1 MQLALRT
8 FAVILGLA
16 VASVGW
22 AAPIELKPASPQP
35 SAGQLKKGLKV
46 NYSLG
51 GSVRSLSA
59 AKSRLK
65 NAKPGK
71 PLAGLNYP
79 DTREGDD
86 VLTTSETYKV
96 QAQIQGYMKF
106 DKPGVYTVRLFSND
120 GVEAFLGGKAIGK
133 HDGIHGCERTRN
145 REVMVPKAGYYDIL
159 VHYFQNKGT
168 ACLQMEAA
176 PKGQRPKQV
185 PNSAFFYR

>member
-8 FAVILGLA
+8 LAVIFGLA
-16 VASVGW
+16 VASAGW
-22 AAPIELKPASPQP
+22 AAPVELKPASPQP
-35 SAGQLKKGLKV
+35 SAGQLKRGLKV
-46 NYSLG
+46 DYSLG

-86 VLTTSETYKV
+86 VLSTSETYKV
-96 QAQIQGYMKF
+96 QAKIQGYMKF
-106 DKPGVYTVRLFSND
+106 DAPGVYTIRLFSND
-120 GVEAFLGGKAIGK
+120 GVEAYLGGKAVGK

-145 REVMVPKAGYYDIL
+145 TDVKIPKAGYYDLL
-159 VHYFQNKGT
+159 VYYFQNKGT
-168 ACLQMEAA
+168 ACLQMEAG
-176 PKGQRPKQV
+176 PKGKRPRQV
-185 PNSAFFYR
+185 PNAAFAYR